1 MHEIFPAKQQ
11 HYCSELLPGR
21 ALRELLE
28 RPLFTGAA
36 SWLCSL
42 PAPVA
47 LAMSSPGGRLPKIP
61 HPSKK
66 ALLWVNSH
74 ALKNRKGEGIS
85 GLSSSVSWTVRKAS
99 HGLGS
104 WTLRMERIISR

>member
-1 MHEIFPAKQQ
+1 MHEIFPARQQ
-11 HYCSELLPGR
+11 HSELLPGC

-47 LAMSSPGGRLPKIP
+47 LATISPAGRLPKIP
-61 HPSKK
+61 YPSKK

-74 ALKNRKGEGIS
+74 VFKHRKGEGIP
-85 GLSSSVSWTVRKAS
+85 GLSSSASWTAGKES
-99 HGLGS
+99 
-104 WTLRMERIISR
+104 